1 MDFMVNKLN
10 YSDKSLF
17 DHLKELFPICRSIT
31 GDGISLSLSYFEK
44 YHKEY
49 QRLEF
54 KTGEKIF
61 DWVVPLEWNIKDAY
75 IENLKT
81 KERFAEFKKNN
92 LHIVGYSVP
101 INKTLDLDEFSE
113 RIHIHKDNKYLIP
126 YVTSY
131 YKKYWGFCMS
141 KKEKDSLKKGLYK
154 VFINSTLKKGKLNLS
169 HAIIKGNST
178 KEILFSSYLCHPSMA
193 NNELSGPVVLNAL
206 LDYIKTNYKKRK
218 YTYRFIMQP
227 ETIGSIAYLSKF
239 KDELIKKV
247 ICGFNLSCVGDE
259 RAYSYVS
266 SPFENTL
273 ADKAIYS
280 AISKFRSFKKYSFL
294 ERGSDER
301 QYCSPRIKLPLITFS
316 RSKFGEYPE
325 YHSDADNLNLVT
337 NKGLNE
343 SLDVLKTIIDAFEE
357 GLYPKLLTYGEPQ
370 LGRRNLYPN
379 LSKSEKI
386 NSVKLRM
393 DFMAYCDGK
402 TNIFDICK
410 IINCDLYSLL
420 KEYKLLKKEN
430 IVE

>member
-1 MDFMVNKLN
+1 MVNKLSYHN
-10 YSDKSLF
+10 KSLY

-31 GDGISLSLSYFEK
+31 GDGINLSLSYFEK

-75 IENLKT
+75 IENVNT

-92 LHIVGYSVP
+92 LHIVGYSIP
-101 INKTLDLDEFSE
+101 INTVLNLDELSE
-113 RIHIHKDNKYLIP
+113 RIHTHKDNKYLIP

-141 KKEKDSLKKGLYK
+141 KQEKDSMKKGLYK
-154 VFINSTLKKGKLNLS
+154 IFINSTLKKGKLDLS
-169 HAIIKGNST
+169 HAIIKGNSS

-193 NNELSGPVVLNAL
+193 NNELSGPVVLNAIL
-206 LDYIKTNYKKRK
+206 HYIKTNYKIRK

-239 KDELIKKV
+239 KDDLINKV

-266 SPFENTL
+266 SPYENTL

-280 AISKFRSFKKYSFL
+280 AISKFKNFKKYSYL

-325 YHSDADNLNLVT
+325 YHTDADNLNLVT
-337 NKGLNE
+337 NRGLNE
-343 SLDVLKTIIDAFEE
+343 SLDVLKTIVDAFEE
-357 GLYPKLLTYGEPQ
+357 GLYPKLLTFGEPQ
-370 LGRRNLYPN
+370 LGRRKLYPN
-379 LSKSEKI
+379 LSKSGKS

-393 DFMAYCDGK
+393 DFLAYCDGK

-410 IINCDLYSLL
+410 IINCDLYSVL
-420 KEYKLLKKEN
+420 KEYKFLKKYHILE
-430 IVE
+430 

>member
-1 MDFMVNKLN
+1 MVNKYN
-10 YSDKSLF
+10 YDEKSLF
-17 DHLKELFPICRSIT
+17 DHLRELFPFCRSIT
-31 GDGISLSLSYFEK
+31 GDGINLSLSYFEK

-49 QRLEF
+49 QRIEF

-61 DWVVPLEWNIKDAY
+61 DWIVPLEWNIKDAY
-75 IENLKT
+75 IENLNT

-92 LHIVGYSVP
+92 LHIVGYSMP
-101 INKTLDLDEFSE
+101 INKTMHLDEFSE
-113 RIHIHKDNKYLIP
+113 RIHTHKDNKYLIP

-141 KKEKDSLKKGLYK
+141 KQEKNSMKKGLYK

-169 HAIIKGNST
+169 HAIIKGNSS

-193 NNELSGPVVLNAL
+193 NNELSGPVVLNAIL
-206 LDYIKTNYKKRK
+206 NYIKTNYKKRK

-239 KDELIKKV
+239 KDELINKV

-259 RAYSYVS
+259 RGFSYVS

-280 AISKFRSFKKYSFL
+280 AISKFKNFKKYSYL

-301 QYCSPRIKLPLITFS
+301 QYCSPRINLPLITFS
-316 RSKFGEYPE
+316 KSKFGEYPE
-325 YHSDADNLNLVT
+325 YHSDADDLNLVT

-343 SLDVLKTIIDAFEE
+343 SLDVMKTIIDAFEE
-357 GLYPKLLTYGEPQ
+357 GLYPKLLTFGEPQ
-370 LGRRNLYPN
+370 LGRRDLYPN
-379 LSKSEKI
+379 LSNNGKI
-386 NSVKLRM
+386 NSIKIRM
-393 DFMAYCDGK
+393 NFLAYCDGK

-410 IINCDLYSLL
+410 IINCDLLSLL
-420 KEYKLLKKEN
+420 KEYKLLKKFH
-430 IVE
+430 ILK